1 MANKRRKATSSQI
14 IRVAIY
20 ARYSTEYQH
29 SIEQQVRVC
38 REYAAEQGWIVVEE
52 CIFYDEAKSG
62 QTVAGRDAFERL
74 MTLAQQ
80 DDPPVD
86 GILAADTSRFGRNMT
101 ETLHMSEV
109 LEYLEIFLYFV
120 ENDLDS
126 RDRNFRRLFIDS
138 SHRDEEFVR
147 QIARK
152 VHDAQRE
159 RALAGYLPCGR
170 VYGYD
175 NVPIPDLTRRGKY
188 GRPAVKYVELV
199 INPVQAAIVRQ
210 IFKMYSRGLGCRVIA
225 ATLNEQGASL
235 PLQSTNTPVRRVWNT
250 DLVRRILQNEKYHGV
265 NVWCKTRIVRNP
277 TTKRKEQKRRPES
290 DWERVKVPKW
300 QIVSDELW
308 EAVRA
313 EHSRRLPRWRMEG
326 SLNQTRSSRSYLFS
340 DLMDCS
346 ICDGKINVVSGKGE
360 DARYGCREHK
370 KGNCKNRFTVPR
382 RVLEER
388 LLGALA
394 RNLQS
399 ATLRAELVRE
409 FHEKGGK
416 AWEERAREAAKA
428 TASVP
433 QLRQRHRELEC
444 QARNLAQSI
453 AASGESKILRETLDS
468 VEAEQKTV
476 EQLLAVADQPEE
488 KPLPVEVIEE
498 FLERKMNDL
507 ISVFQSDPERTKL
520 ELRKRVTRLVLE
532 PRHTSEGPMYEVTG
546 DIRVLAGDEDG
557 LHGRS
562 GTRTPNRY
570 HTAAIPFSATIPAVG
585 TRARPLAVARR
596 ERQILEEVERSLA
609 A

>member
-20 ARYSTEYQH
+20 ARYSTEYQD
-29 SIEQQVRVC
+29 STDQQIRAC
-38 REYAAEQGWIVVEE
+38 REYAEEQGWIVVED
-52 CIFYDEAKSG
+52 CIFCDEAKSG
-62 QTVAGRDAFERL
+62 QTVAGRDALDRL
-74 MTLAQQ
+74 MAFAQQ
-80 DDPPVD
+80 DDPPFE
-86 GILAADTSRFGRNMT
+86 GILSADTSRFGRNMT

-109 LEYLEIFLYFV
+109 LEYQEIFLYFV

-147 QIARK
+147 QIAKK
-152 VHDAQRE
+152 VHAAQRE
-159 RALAGYLPCGR
+159 RALAGHLPSGR

-175 NVPIPDLTRRGKY
+175 NVPIPDPTRRGKY

-210 IFKMYSRGLGCRVIA
+210 IFEMYSRGLGCRVIA
-225 ATLNEQGASL
+225 ATLNEQVASL

-250 DLVRRILQNEKYHGV
+250 DLVRRILANEKYHGV

-290 DWERVKVPKW
+290 DWERVEVPKW

-326 SLNQTRSSRSYLFS
+326 SLNRTRSSRNYLFS

-370 KGNCKNRFTVPR
+370 KGNCKNRFTVPK

-399 ATLRAELVRE
+399 ATPKAELVRE
-409 FHEKGGK
+409 FHEQASK

-428 TASVP
+428 TAGVS

-444 QARNLAQSI
+444 QARNLGHSI
-453 AASGESKILRETLDS
+453 AAGGESRTLREMLQS
-468 VEAEQKTV
+468 VESELKTV
-476 EQLLAVADQPEE
+476 EELLAVAEQPEE
-488 KPLPVEVIEE
+488 QPLPVEEVEE
-498 FLERKMNDL
+498 FLDRKSNDL
-507 ISVFQSDPERTKL
+507 VALFKSDPERTKL
-520 ELRKRVTRLVLE
+520 ELRKRISKLVLE
-532 PRHTSEGPMYEVTG
+532 PKHISQGPVYEVTG
-546 DIRVLAGDEDG
+546 DIRLLAGDEEG

-562 GTRTPNRY
+562 GTRTPMQY
-570 HTAAIPFSATIPAVG
+570 PQVVIPFRTTIPAVG
-585 TRARPLAVARR
+585 TRPRSLAVARR
-596 ERQILEEVERSLA
+596 EQQILEEVERSLVA
-609 A
+609 